1 MGWGPRTH
9 VQRYHIHGTELFIGD
24 VAGSIAA
31 TWVANEMV
39 LDEYGLCR
47 IAFDPGDLVI
57 DVGAHVGVF
66 AIYLA
71 KRHPGISALAFEPDP
86 VNFHN
91 MLANIAANRVVNV
104 IPHHLAVTRDARQFT
119 LDRPPG
125 NSAGASGYCSR
136 REGLAR
142 ATAASTTLDGIFERF
157 AITRCKLLKIDCEG
171 AEYEILTSTSVL
183 DRVDWLSG
191 EFHISESLRDRGCMA
206 EELMDFVR
214 ARIAPER
221 IAVKSNRIDE

>member
-9 VQRYHIHGTELFIGD
+9 VQRFHIHGTELFIGD

-31 TWVANEMV
+31 TWVANETF
-39 LDEYGLCR
+39 LDEYGLHR
-47 IAFDPGDLVI
+47 IEFDPGDVAI
-57 DVGAHVGVF
+57 DIGAHVGLF

-71 KRHPGISALAFEPDP
+71 KRHPDISVLAFEPDP

-91 MLANIAANRVVNV
+91 MLANIAANRAMNVV
-104 IPHHLAVTRDARQFT
+104 PRHLAVTRDARPFT

-125 NSAGASGYCSR
+125 NSGGAGGYGGR
-136 REGLAR
+136 RDGFAR
-142 ATAASTTLDGIFERF
+142 ATAASITLDGIFERF

-191 EFHISESLRDRGCMA
+191 EFHVSESLRDRGCMA

-214 ARIAPER
+214 TRIPPER
-221 IAVKSNRIDE
+221 IAVKSNRIDD